1 MQDLKL
7 ADRLCY
13 LRHDLFVAV
22 PVVPVVLVFKR
33 QSSSLQAAPDG

>member
-22 PVVPVVLVFKR
+22 PVVLVFKR